1 MLKLTTL
8 AHRTTHCLIHFRNY
22 LMRFFALT
30 VAVSCIAASL
40 APLEA
45 DAQAPAMPAPAFGN
59 TLSLADAIA
68 TAKRSNPQFQSAL
81 NQRRSAD
88 ITARSA
94 NGTFLPSINSSLGG
108 GYRAGGQTII
118 NGITQGAS
126 SGTLS
131 SSGGI
136 SAGIGLSAAQF
147 SDRKANLTERE
158 IADADIAGSEQTL
171 RINITNQYIAVLQ
184 AQANAAL
191 QDTLQISTA
200 AQLELAKARLQV
212 GTGIQLEVQQAE
224 VNNGRQR
231 VDGLN
236 AHNNVDIQK
245 IRLFQQMGI
254 EPVMSTQLQELGSM
268 EMPSETLEQILTG
281 AKSSNPTLLTN
292 RAREKQSGYRLTSA
306 RRSYL
311 PSFSISTNVG
321 GQALRFTDSEFLVDQ
336 ARNSA
341 PFAIASCQRSEE
353 VRLRLG
359 LDNNFATCESRN
371 TFTPAREAAIRSS
384 QNGFPFGFVQNP
396 LGFNLNLSLPIFN
409 GFQREA
415 QVQNAAIARRNA
427 HNTVRQQELQL
438 NADITVA
445 WMTLTTS
452 RQTVAQ
458 NELNVSTARL
468 ALSLA
473 QQRFQLGLISLVDLI
488 TQQSAFNQAES
499 ARIAAVYEFQRQF
512 AALEAAVG
520 RPLR

>member
-1 MLKLTTL
+1 
-8 AHRTTHCLIHFRNY
+8 
-22 LMRFFALT
+22 
-30 VAVSCIAASL
+30 
-40 APLEA
+40 
-45 DAQAPAMPAPAFGN
+45 MPAPAVGN

-68 TAKRSNPQFQSAL
+68 IAKRSNPQFQSAL

-94 NGTFLPSINSSLGG
+94 NGTFLPRVSSSLGG
-108 GYRAGGQTII
+108 GYRAGGQSIV

-131 SSGGI
+131 SSGSI
-136 SAGIGLSAAQF
+136 SAGLDLSAAQF

-158 IADADIAGSEQTL
+158 IANADIAGSEQTL
-171 RINITNQYIAVLQ
+171 RVGIINQYIAVLQ

-191 QDTLQISTA
+191 QDTLLVSTA
-200 AQLELAKARLQV
+200 AQLELAKAKLQV

-231 VDGLN
+231 VDALN

-245 IRLFQQMGI
+245 IRLFQQMGV
-254 EPVMSTQLQELGSM
+254 EPVMGMQLQELRSM
-268 EMPSETLEQILTG
+268 EMPAENLEQILTG
-281 AKSSNPTLLTN
+281 AKTSNPTLLTN

-306 RRSYL
+306 RRQYL
-311 PSFSISTNVG
+311 PSFSIGTSVG
-321 GQALRFTDSEFLVDQ
+321 GQALRFTDSQFLIDQ
-336 ARNSA
+336 ARSGA
-341 PFAIASCQRSEE
+341 PFAVANCQRSEE
-353 VRLRLG
+353 VRLKLG
-359 LDNNFATCESRN
+359 LDNNFATCEARN
-371 TFTPAREAAIRSS
+371 AFTAEDEAAIRSS
-384 QNGFPFGFVQNP
+384 QDGFPFGFNRNP
-396 LGFNLNLSLPIFN
+396 LGFNLSLSLPIFN

-415 QVQNAAIARRNA
+415 GIQNAAIARRNA
-427 HNTVRQQELQL
+427 QNTVRQQELQL
-438 NADITVA
+438 NADITIA

-458 NELNVSTARL
+458 NELNVTTARL

-473 QQRFQLGLISLVDLI
+473 QQRYQLGLISLVDLI